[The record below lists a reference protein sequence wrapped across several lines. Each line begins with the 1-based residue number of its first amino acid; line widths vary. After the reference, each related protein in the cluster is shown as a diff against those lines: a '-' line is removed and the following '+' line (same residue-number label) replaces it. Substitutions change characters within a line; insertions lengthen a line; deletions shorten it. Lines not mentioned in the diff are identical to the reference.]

1 MEELFINHNKQ
12 DYSVKYIINNRPYIW
27 GFIRDNQYEE
37 GNIRCFLIANLTDN
51 PYVTFSKTLLIID
64 NKSNDY
70 QDELINKILAKK
82 EIKNIISLI
91 DNSPYINLITK
102 EGEIKLDCKRFRSI
116 RNRREAHETLV
127 SLSI

>member
-1 MEELFINHNKQ
+1 MEELFINHNEQ
-12 DYSVKYIINNRPYIW
+12 DYSVKYIIENRPYIW
-27 GFIRDNQYEE
+27 GFIRDDQYEE

-70 QDELINKILAKK
+70 QNELINKILAKK
-82 EIKNIISLI
+82 EIKNIIKSG
-91 DNSPYINLITK
+91 DYFSLITK
-102 EGEIKLDCKRFRSI
+102 EGEIKLDSKKFRSI

>member
-27 GFIRDNQYEE
+27 GFIRDDQYEE

-70 QDELINKILAKK
+70 QNELINKILAKE
-82 EIKNIISLI
+82 EIKNIIKPGDYFS
-91 DNSPYINLITK
+91 LITK
-102 EGEIKLDCKRFRSI
+102 EGEIKLDSKKFRSI

-127 SLSI
+127 SLCI